1 MRTKNNAVVVIGK
14 AGFVKFWFCMFFLVL
29 KSEIVTFK
37 RHFRLRIQWILIFF
51 CDNGL
56 ENQIFSILDNYFKPE
71 IMKKVLQI
79 FVLTLVVF
87 GVKAQDPHF
96 SQFTMAPMYL
106 NPAMVGAFDGNYR
119 LSGLFRSQWGSVLE
133 NESVPMYRTYTASA
147 EFRTNKGFADVY
159 KRQIIPPKVS
169 KISSWCIK
177 LISQSTWVNSGWR
190 SPRKSSSLKHLTI
203 W

>member
-1 MRTKNNAVVVIGK
+1 
-14 AGFVKFWFCMFFLVL
+14 
-29 KSEIVTFK
+29 
-37 RHFRLRIQWILIFF
+37 
-51 CDNGL
+51 
-56 ENQIFSILDNYFKPE
+56 
-71 IMKKVLQI
+71 MKKVLQI

-147 EFRTNKGFADVY
+147 EFRTNKGFASGDAFGFGASFLGDQAGESKFGY
-159 KRQIIPPKVS
+159 NCEGLALAYHKSLNRDNTNYLALGFSSQIYDQTIDYS
-169 KISSWCIK
+169 N
-177 LISQSTWVNSGWR
+177 LQFGSQWDGSAYN
-190 SPRKSSSLKHLTI
+190 P
-203 W
+203 